1 MPKTDAAV
9 IRKSKSLFVSSTNC
23 FANGKIFFKATC
35 PLDFIFYNWYY
46 TYIINQF
53 QVFYFFEVYMVEVVS
68 NSPLETE
75 AFANKLSQALSG
87 GETIAYFGGLGM
99 GKTRFTAGLA
109 KGMGITED
117 VSSPTFS
124 LVHEYRGDKVLYH
137 FDMYRITTFED
148 LCSTGFFDYLDW
160 GGVLAVEWSENI
172 ENALPEDKLIKIEIM
187 RGETD
192 DQRILRMSG
201 DSIYEDSWR

>member
-1 MPKTDAAV
+1 
-9 IRKSKSLFVSSTNC
+9 
-23 FANGKIFFKATC
+23 
-35 PLDFIFYNWYY
+35 
-46 TYIINQF
+46 
-53 QVFYFFEVYMVEVVS
+53 MVEVIS
-68 NSPLETE
+68 YSPEQTE
-75 AFANKLSQALSG
+75 IFAEKLGAVLAG

-109 KGMGITED
+109 KGMGITQD

-124 LVHEYRGDKVLYH
+124 LVHEYRGDKTLYH

-172 ENALPEDKLIKIEIM
+172 ENALPEEKLIKIEIL
-187 RGETD
+187 RGEID
-192 DQRILRMSG
+192 DSRILRMSG
-201 DSIYEDSWR
+201 ESIYEDSWR